1 MSGMDTRAFDKAKWN
16 EYAARAKAAW
26 GDTPAYREY
35 RERAKGRTGEEEK
48 EIGRGMT
55 ELFRAFGEIR
65 DTDPAGEKPQ
75 ALVRK
80 LQEFITG
87 HLYTCTKEILSG
99 LGQMYAAGGEFT
111 ENIDRAG
118 GEGTAEFTAKAIRH
132 FCGEQGCGG

>member
-1 MSGMDTRAFDKAKWN
+1 MRSEAFDRAKWN

-35 RERAKGRTGEEEK
+35 RERAKGRTAEEEDD
-48 EIGRGMT
+48 IGRWMT

-80 LQEFITG
+80 LQEFITE
-87 HLYTCTKEILSG
+87 HLYTCTREILSG
-99 LGQMYAAGGEFT
+99 LGQMYAAGGELT

-118 GEGTAEFTAKAIRH
+118 GEGTAAFAAKAIGH